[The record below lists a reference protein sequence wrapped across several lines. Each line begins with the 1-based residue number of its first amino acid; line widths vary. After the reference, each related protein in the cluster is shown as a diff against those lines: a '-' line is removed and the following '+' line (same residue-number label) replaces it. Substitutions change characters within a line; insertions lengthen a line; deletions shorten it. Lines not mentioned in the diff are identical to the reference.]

1 MSSRILI
8 ADDTPVNLKI
18 LASILTAQGHTP
30 LPATNGQ
37 ETLDVARRELPD
49 LILLDIMMPGKD
61 GYAVCAELKADP
73 ALAEIPVIFLSA
85 LQQTA
90 DKVKGLELGA
100 VDYVAKPFD
109 RAEVLARINTQLRLR
124 QLTRSLVEANAEL
137 QERQGRIE
145 EDLRAAADIQR
156 ALLPRAGLSLPGVS
170 LAWRFAPCDAVG
182 GDLFGALVLDERS
195 LGFYILDVSGHGV
208 PSAMLT
214 VSAAQSLASGGGIVC
229 SREPGSLR
237 ARAVPPAEVLSAL
250 DREYPFERFERYFT
264 ISYMVLEVGSGTL
277 RYSSA
282 AHPAPLLVRPDGT
295 LCELTEGGP
304 ILGAGLGPA
313 SFEEGQRQLQAGER
327 VFLYTDGIPEFEGP
341 GGKPFGRDPFHRVLQ
356 ETASSSLETAC
367 ERVSMALREF
377 GGASVPNDDVSLL
390 AFELVGTG

>member
-1 MSSRILI
+1 MPSRILI

-18 LASILTAQGHTP
+18 LSSILAAEGHTP
-30 LPATNGQ
+30 LLATNGQ
-37 ETLDVARRELPD
+37 ETLDLARREAPD

-90 DKVKGLELGA
+90 DKVRGLELGA

-109 RAEVLARINTQLRLR
+109 RAEVVARINTQLRLR
-124 QLTRSLVEANAEL
+124 QLTRSLLQANAEL
-137 QERQGRIE
+137 QERQGRLE

-156 ALLPRAGLSLPGVS
+156 ALLPREGLSLPGVS

-214 VSAAQSLASGGGIVC
+214 VSAAQSLAPGGGIVC
-229 SREPGSLR
+229 SREPGSLL

-264 ISYMVLEVGSGTL
+264 ISYLVLEVGAGLL

-295 LCELTEGGP
+295 LRELAEGGP

-313 SFEEGQRQLQAGER
+313 AFEEGQRQLQAGER

-341 GGKPFGRDPFHRVLQ
+341 GGQLFGRDPFCRVLQ
-356 ETASSSLETAC
+356 ETASLSLETAC
-367 ERVSMALREF
+367 ERVVTALRGF
-377 GGASVPNDDVSLL
+377 GGARVPNDDVSLL
-390 AFELVGTG
+390 AFEFGRAG

>member
-1 MSSRILI
+1 
-8 ADDTPVNLKI
+8 
-18 LASILTAQGHTP
+18 
-30 LPATNGQ
+30 
-37 ETLDVARRELPD
+37 
-49 LILLDIMMPGKD
+49 LILLDIMMPGMD

-73 ALAEIPVIFLSA
+73 TLAEIPVIFLSA
-85 LQQTA
+85 LQQTS

-124 QLTRSLVEANAEL
+124 QLTRSLVQANALL
-137 QERQGRIE
+137 QVRQGRLE

-170 LAWRFAPCDAVG
+170 LAWHFAPCDAVG
-182 GDLFGALVLDERS
+182 GDLFSALVLDERS
-195 LGFYILDVSGHGV
+195 LGFYMLDVSGHGV

-214 VSAAQSLASGGGIVC
+214 VSAAQSLAPGGGIVC
-229 SREPGSLR
+229 SREPGSLL
-237 ARAVPPAEVLSAL
+237 AHAASPADVLSAL

-264 ISYMVLEVGSGTL
+264 ISYLVLEVGAGTL

-295 LCELTEGGP
+295 LCELAEGGP

-313 SFEEGQRQLQAGER
+313 AFEEGQQQLHVGER
-327 VFLYTDGIPEFEGP
+327 VFLYTDGIPEFQGP
-341 GGKPFGRDPFHRVLQ
+341 GGRPYGRDSFHRVLQ
-356 ETASSSLETAC
+356 ETASVSLDTAC
-367 ERVSMALREF
+367 ERVATALREF
-377 GGASVPNDDVSLL
+377 GGARVPNDDVALL
-390 AFELVGTG
+390 AFELVGAG

>member
-8 ADDTPVNLKI
+8 ADDTPVNLKV
-18 LASILTAQGHTP
+18 LSAILTAAGHTP
-30 LPATNGQ
+30 LHATNGQ
-37 ETLDVARRELPD
+37 ATLDLARREGPD

-73 ALAEIPVIFLSA
+73 ALADIPVIFLSA

-90 DKVKGLELGA
+90 DKVRGLELGA
-100 VDYVAKPFD
+100 ADYVAKPFD

-124 QLTRSLVEANAEL
+124 QLTRSLLQANAAL
-137 QERQGRIE
+137 QERQSRLE

-156 ALLPRAGLSLPGVS
+156 ALLPKEGLSLPGVS
-170 LAWRFAPCDAVG
+170 LAWHFAPCEAVG
-182 GDLFGALVLDERS
+182 GDLFGALVLDDRS

-214 VSAAQSLASGGGIVC
+214 VSAAQSLTPGGGIVC
-229 SREPGSLR
+229 RREPDSLL

-264 ISYMVLEVGSGTL
+264 ISYLVLELEGGTL

-282 AHPAPLLVRPDGT
+282 AHPPPLLLHPDGT
-295 LCELTEGGP
+295 LREMTEGGP

-313 SFEEGQRQLQAGER
+313 LFEEGQRQLHGGER
-327 VFLYTDGIPEFEGP
+327 VFLYTDGIPEFEDP
-341 GGKPFGRDPFHRVLQ
+341 GGRLFGRDSFCRVLR
-356 ETASSSLETAC
+356 ETASLSLAAAC
-367 ERVSMALREF
+367 EQVAAALREF
-377 GGASVPNDDVSLL
+377 GGTRAPQDDVSLL
-390 AFELVGTG
+390 AFELVGAG